1 MRNVQEILRDFWKA
15 MGTENLL
22 TMMELIVEMKNTDP
36 TYVDLMIASM
46 MEEEDEDD
54 EQTFYGIH

>member
-1 MRNVQEILRDFWKA
+1 MRNAQEILRDFWRA

-36 TYVDLMIASM
+36 AYVDLMMASM

-54 EQTFYGIH
+54 E

>member
-1 MRNVQEILRDFWKA
+1 MRNAQEILRDFWKA

-36 TYVDLMIASM
+36 AYVDLMIASM

-54 EQTFYGIH
+54 EQTFHGIH

>member
-1 MRNVQEILRDFWKA
+1 MRNAQEILRDFWRA

-36 TYVDLMIASM
+36 AYVDLMMAAM
-46 MEEEDEDD
+46 TEEDEDD
-54 EQTFYGIH
+54 E

>member
-1 MRNVQEILRDFWKA
+1 MRNAQEILKDFWRA

-36 TYVDLMIASM
+36 AYVDLMMASM
-46 MEEEDEDD
+46 MEEDEDD
-54 EQTFYGIH
+54 E